1 MNRARAAIIVHWI
14 RNNWYPE
21 ERMKHPNDCKE
32 AIVDEFEIGY
42 DEAVLLMILADTPFA
57 S

>member
-14 RNNWYPE
+14 RNNWSPE
-21 ERMKHPNDCKE
+21 ERQLSPSECWH
-32 AIVDEFEIGY
+32 ALVDEFEIGY
-42 DEAVLLMILADTPFA
+42 DEATLLMILAETPFA

>member
-14 RNNWYPE
+14 RNNWSPE
-21 ERMKHPNDCKE
+21 ERQLSPSKCWH
-32 AIVDEFEIGY
+32 ALVDEFEIGY
-42 DEAVLLMILADTPFA
+42 DEATLLMILAETPFA

>member
-14 RNNWYPE
+14 RNNWSPE
-21 ERMKHPNDCKE
+21 ERQQRLGDCKE

-42 DEAVLLMILADTPFA
+42 DEATLLMILAETPFA